1 MKKFGLLVLIILCS
15 FASLGI
21 GAEEGTLNINNNVIY
36 DNIMKE
42 KADVSSN
49 PYLFLN
55 QMNEQEKALQEE
67 IIERHSKIKLSLFTE
82 SINNEEEAG
91 RYTISSY
98 LFTDN
103 YQFSNVESSQLSEGT
118 SAAEELGIW
127 MTMATFFIVMLIAG
141 IYLGR
146 RFSKLLYM
154 RRGE

>member
-15 FASLGI
+15 FASLSI

-103 YQFSNVESSQLSEGT
+103 YQFSNVESGQLSEGT

-127 MTMATFFIVMLIAG
+127 MTMATFFIVMLIVG